1 MGATG
6 TLGTRWHIA
15 GRSLLLVLCTGLPA
29 SAQPAAGYPPPGQP
43 PPGQPPPGQ
52 QPYGPQGYQPPAKP
66 APYQQRLGPY
76 QKRWQPVE
84 EDPMDRPSYVAA
96 DRHYG
101 RHKHD
106 GWYLRLAGGIGLLR
120 DAGEAENLRF
130 EREGVE
136 PLELYDETASGTA
149 ALTELAVGYALTTGF
164 VLALAVNTAS
174 APSPSAPNP
183 GVGTGDNDFR
193 LTHLTVAGPMV
204 DVYPVPTLGLHLQGL
219 VGVGIGVVGET
230 LLVPERPKLRSHTA
244 TGWGFGLGIGYEW
257 WIADD
262 WGLGL
267 LARVNYASTSGPDV
281 DSNDWSHGFL
291 APGLLLTLTYN

>member
-1 MGATG
+1 MLTGLLG
-6 TLGTRWHIA
+6 TLA
-15 GRSLLLVLCTGLPA
+15 A
-29 SAQPAAGYPPPGQP
+29 SAQPAAGF
-43 PPGQPPPGQ
+43 PPPGQ
-52 QPYGPQGYQPPAKP
+52 QPPNPAQPPGQQPPAPVQPYAQQPYQPPPKP

-106 GWYLRLAGGIGLLR
+106 GWYLRMAGGVGVLR
-120 DAGEAENLRF
+120 DAAQVDGLRF

-136 PLELYDETASGTA
+136 PLDSYDETASGAA
-149 ALTELAVGYALTTGF
+149 ALTELAVGYALTTG
-164 VLALAVNTAS
+164 VILALGVNTAS
-174 APSPSAPNP
+174 APSPSASNP
-183 GVGTGDNDFR
+183 GVGTGDNEFR

-204 DVYPVPTLGLHLQGL
+204 DVYPIPSLGLHLQGL
-219 VGVGIGVVGET
+219 FGVGIGVVGET
-230 LLVPERPKLRSHTA
+230 ILVQERPKLRSHTA
-244 TGWGFGLGIGYEW
+244 TGWAFGLGVGYEW

-267 LARVNYASTSGPDV
+267 LARINYASTSGNDA
-281 DSNDWSHGFL
+281 DGNDWSHDFL
-291 APGLLLTLTYN
+291 APGVLLSLTFN